1 MLAKLALL
9 FLVVMAGI
17 VMIFGRPRAG
27 DRSGGKRL
35 FGRRPRPPDRRRD
48 RDD

>member
-9 FLVVMAGI
+9 FLVAMAAI
-17 VMIFGRPRAG
+17 VLIFGRPRAG
-27 DRSGGKRL
+27 DGSGRRRL
-35 FGRRPRPPDRRRD
+35 FGRKPRPPDRRRG